1 MANRLIVLA
10 GPDEGRIFSLGAETL
25 LLGRSRATET
35 HLIDPHVSRV
45 HCQVQMENGRH
56 VLVDFDSAGG
66 TFVNGKRVERHV
78 LNHGDLIRIG
88 GTRLQFESIAAESVP
103 AESVP
108 ASAGAETTLERAFV
122 TPTETEPSPPAKP
135 AAANLPPG
143 VLDKNWYR
151 KLEGQD
157 FGSYRIGSLLAKGRT
172 SFLYHAR
179 DTRKNV
185 PLVLKVLKP
194 EYCDEEHEVRR
205 FVDMMKRTMP
215 LRHPN
220 LLKIFGA
227 GKTGPHLW
235 IAEEYVPSESL
246 AAIIARI
253 EIAGM
258 LDWRQVLRVGIYLA
272 RALDYAH
279 QKEILHLAV
288 TPQNVLMGAEPRF
301 TKLTDLM
308 LAAALQGDPTL
319 PISAA
324 GVPSEELSYMPPE
337 RTDGPAGKVD
347 VRTDIYSLG
356 ATLYAMLAGHPP
368 FKASTV
374 EELVRMIRLQAPAS
388 LASLMLGTPAEL
400 EVISQRLLAKRPDD
414 RYPTVKEVLADL
426 TKIAKDYKVSV

>member
-35 HLIDPHVSRV
+35 HLIDPHISRV
-45 HCQVQMENGRH
+45 HCQVQHENGRH

-66 TFVNGKRVERHV
+66 TFVNGKQIQRH
-78 LNHGDLIRIG
+78 LLQHGDLIRIG
-88 GTRLQFESIAAESVP
+88 STRLQFESVAEPAALPAAEPAAQSVA
-103 AESVP
+103 AEAAAKPV
-108 ASAGAETTLERAFV
+108 AAAE
-122 TPTETEPSPPAKP
+122 P
-135 AAANLPPG
+135 AAAPARGSAPGLPPG

-157 FGSYRIGSLLAKGRT
+157 FGHYRVGSLLAKGRT
-172 SFLYHAR
+172 SFLYHGR
-179 DTRKNV
+179 DTRKNA

-194 EYCDEEHEVRR
+194 EYCDEEQEVRR
-205 FVDMMKRTMP
+205 FVDLMKRTMP

-258 LDWRQVLRVGIYLA
+258 LDWRQVLRVGIYLS
-272 RALDYAH
+272 RALAYAH
-279 QKEILHLAV
+279 QNDILHLSV
-288 TPQNVLMGAEPRF
+288 TPQNVLMGAEPKF

-308 LAAALQGDPTL
+308 LAAALQGDPTQ

-337 RTDGPAGKVD
+337 RTDGPDKPVD
-347 VRTDIYSLG
+347 ARADIYSLG
-356 ATLYAMLAGHPP
+356 ATLYAMLCGHPP
-368 FKASTV
+368 FRASTV
-374 EELVRMIRLQAPAS
+374 DDLVRMIRLEAPAS

-400 EVISQRLLAKRPDD
+400 ELISQRLLAKRPED

-426 TKIAKDYKVSV
+426 AKIAKDYKVTI